1 MQNLIGRLLIMEL
14 LPVSI
19 TGIQLPI
26 RTIMK
31 NNEIKVDIMFSLSLL
46 HFEDI
51 ITTEEHDRLIDM
63 FRSKD
68 NENHVLAILAI
79 ESFKKRAHEKRK

>member
-1 MQNLIGRLLIMEL
+1 MEL

>member
-1 MQNLIGRLLIMEL
+1 
-14 LPVSI
+14 
-19 TGIQLPI
+19 
-26 RTIMK
+26 MK

>member
-1 MQNLIGRLLIMEL
+1 
-14 LPVSI
+14 
-19 TGIQLPI
+19 
-26 RTIMK
+26 
-31 NNEIKVDIMFSLSLL
+31 MFSLSLL